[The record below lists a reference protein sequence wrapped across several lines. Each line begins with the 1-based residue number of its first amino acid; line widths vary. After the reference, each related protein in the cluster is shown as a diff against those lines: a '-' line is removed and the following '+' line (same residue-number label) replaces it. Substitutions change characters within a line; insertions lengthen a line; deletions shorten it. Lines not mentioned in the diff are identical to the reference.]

1 MLHCFHA
8 VLFMHPTVPSEILEA
23 FTVNL
28 HSPATKRK
36 DNLTVEKIDNGLINH
51 SFKVRTENNGEIF
64 LQQINSAVFKNPEDV
79 QHNYLLLWKYTSSG
93 NKGLRMPVPVFIN
106 NEKSLLKDSGNNYWR
121 AFEFIPDS
129 KTHFVAREHSQAN
142 TTASV
147 FATFTAAFSH
157 INTGL
162 LKEVIPCFHNL
173 SFRYEQFEEALKT
186 YLIDRLDKARHA
198 ADELQIRKR
207 YKNFYDSILASSNF
221 PLRVMHHDAKI
232 SNILFHSRN
241 GNVICPVDY
250 DTVMPGY
257 FFSDIGDMIRS
268 MVCPVDENCKD
279 LEKIIIRKEFYD
291 AIIEGYL
298 EIMTGQLTEAEKKNI
313 HYAGIIMIY
322 MQALRFL
329 SDYLNG
335 DIYYHTTYDDQ
346 NLDRALNQLTLLK
359 KLELFLSKHYPIN
372 NV

>member
-1 MLHCFHA
+1 MYS
-8 VLFMHPTVPSEILEA
+8 TVPPEILEV
-23 FTVNL
+23 FTANL
-28 HSPATKRK
+28 PVLSARQSGKPTI
-36 DNLTVEKIDNGLINH
+36 EKIDTGLINH
-51 SFKVRTENNGEIF
+51 SYKVKTANNGEVF
-64 LQQINSAVFKNPEDV
+64 LQQINSTVFKNPEHV

-93 NKGLRMPVPVFIN
+93 INGLRMPVPVFTKDEI
-106 NEKSLLKDSGNNYWR
+106 SILKDSNNNYWR

-129 KTHFVAREHSQAN
+129 KTLFVAREPTQAS
-142 TTASV
+142 TTAGT
-147 FATFTAAFSH
+147 FAAFTAAFSKM
-157 INTGL
+157 NTGM
-162 LKEVIPCFHNL
+162 LKEVIPGFHNL
-173 SFRYEQFEEALKT
+173 TLRYEQFEDALNT
-186 YLIDRLDKARHA
+186 YLSERLYKASQA
-198 ADELQIRKR
+198 TYELQKRER
-207 YKNFYDSILASSNF
+207 YKFFYDSITTSSDF
-221 PLRVMHHDAKI
+221 PIRVMHHDAKI
-232 SNILFHSRN
+232 SNILFHKN
-241 GNVICPVDY
+241 DGKVICPVDY

-298 EIMTGQLTEAEKKNI
+298 EIMTGELTEAEKKNI

-335 DIYYHTTYDDQ
+335 DIYYHITYDEQ

-359 KLELFLSKHYPIN
+359 KLELFLSEHYHFN
-372 NV
+372 HG